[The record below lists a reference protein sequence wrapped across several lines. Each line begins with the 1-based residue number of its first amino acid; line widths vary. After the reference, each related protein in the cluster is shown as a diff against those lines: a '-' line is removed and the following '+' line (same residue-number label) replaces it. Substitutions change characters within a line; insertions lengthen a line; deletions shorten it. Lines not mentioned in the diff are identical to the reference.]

1 MKKNFLALA
10 AACLIAALGAGS
22 AQAQE
27 LDKNATEA
35 EIAAFEKEHFI
46 TFDAMSVNG
55 DAKAAQAL
63 ISATGE
69 GAEGS
74 DAKCWFWGWRYYYY
88 PTYYYYTWYCPCY
101 YVPLRLVTYTV
112 PVTTTTTT
120 VVTTPGAAAN
130 VEVQQQQVQQPQQQQ
145 QQQNQQQQQ
154 QQQQTQDQSAAQSN
168 SVDPNT
174 VAIAKSTGR
183 MACGAVVDQTVPQN
197 SPLKKMGVKV
207 GDVITHV
214 DGVQVKSLHD
224 LKKITANSKLTVIPG
239 SSISVSK
246 QQINHAPSAKAS
258 QDLENGAKG
267 DLTELNIGEDSIGE
281 NETVSLYE
289 YYEALEGKAK

>member
-27 LDKNATEA
+27 LDKNATKA

-88 PTYYYYTWYCPCY
+88 PRYYYYSWYCPCY

-112 PVTTTTTT
+112 PVTTTVTTT
-120 VVTTPGAAAN
+120 TYF
-130 VEVQQQQVQQPQQQQ
+130 
-145 QQQNQQQQQ
+145 
-154 QQQQTQDQSAAQSN
+154 
-168 SVDPNT
+168 
-174 VAIAKSTGR
+174 AKSSGQT
-183 MACGAVVDQTVPQN
+183 ACGAVVDQTVPAN
-197 SPLKKMGVKV
+197 SPLAKLGVKV

-258 QDLENGAKG
+258 QDLENGANG
-267 DLTELNIGEDSIGE
+267 LTELNIGEDSIGE

-289 YYEALEGKAK
+289 YYEALEKSAK

>member
-27 LDKNATEA
+27 LDKNATKA

-112 PVTTTTTT
+112 PVTTTTT

-130 VEVQQQQVQQPQQQQ
+130 VEVQQTQVQQ
-145 QQQNQQQQQ
+145 
-154 QQQQTQDQSAAQSN
+154 TQHYQSKAPRRN
-168 SVDPNT
+168 
-174 VAIAKSTGR
+174 AIF
-183 MACGAVVDQTVPQN
+183 P
-197 SPLKKMGVKV
+197 
-207 GDVITHV
+207 
-214 DGVQVKSLHD
+214 
-224 LKKITANSKLTVIPG
+224 
-239 SSISVSK
+239 
-246 QQINHAPSAKAS
+246 
-258 QDLENGAKG
+258 
-267 DLTELNIGEDSIGE
+267 
-281 NETVSLYE
+281 
-289 YYEALEGKAK
+289 